1 MLMGQFTIRC
11 IVLVMANLNTK
22 NEVPVPH
29 TMGSQKLKRW
39 LLNPA
44 RTQFEGILSSV
55 G

>member
-22 NEVPVPH
+22 YEVPG
-29 TMGSQKLKRW
+29 TIRFQKLKRW
-39 LLNPA
+39 SRNPD
-44 RTQFEGILSSV
+44 RTQFEGILSSA

>member
-22 NEVPVPH
+22 YEVPGI
-29 TMGSQKLKRW
+29 MGSQKLKRW
-39 LLNPA
+39 LRKPDC
-44 RTQFEGILSSV
+44 TQFDGILSSV